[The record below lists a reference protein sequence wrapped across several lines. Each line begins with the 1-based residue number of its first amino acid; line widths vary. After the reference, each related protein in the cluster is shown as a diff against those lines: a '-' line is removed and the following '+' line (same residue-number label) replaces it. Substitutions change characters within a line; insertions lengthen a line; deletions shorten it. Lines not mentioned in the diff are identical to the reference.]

1 MRTLLS
7 LYFLSISI
15 LSANIVSNNKSRTLF
30 KDMSDYRITL
40 KPVYSCPASETP
52 KDVKL
57 PKDWS
62 LSWHQVATLEAIRD
76 PNIDVIFNTAMTG
89 DGKSLAAYL
98 ETLLTDFL
106 AIGLYPTNELARDQ
120 ETQT

>member
-1 MRTLLS
+1 MV
-7 LYFLSISI
+7 
-15 LSANIVSNNKSRTLF
+15 NNNKLRTLF

-40 KPVYSCPASETP
+40 KPVYSCPAPEIPTG
-52 KDVKL
+52 VKL
-57 PKDWS
+57 PEGWS
-62 LSWHQVATLEAIRD
+62 LSWHQAATLEAIRD

-98 ETLLTDFL
+98 ETLLIDFL

>member
-1 MRTLLS
+1 
-7 LYFLSISI
+7 
-15 LSANIVSNNKSRTLF
+15 
-30 KDMSDYRITL
+30 MSCLRDTKGREATGWL
-40 KPVYSCPASETP
+40 VAF
-52 KDVKL
+52 
-57 PKDWS
+57 
-62 LSWHQVATLEAIRD
+62 WHQAATLEAIRD

-98 ETLLTDFL
+98 ETLLIDFL